1 MTPPPPTA
9 PPVVPPSPPPRLTND
24 LAAQLA
30 NAAPGATIRIPPGN
44 YPGGL
49 VANRAVHLV
58 GTKGQVFIDGAGRES
73 LAVRAAGVTAQD
85 VQFSNSGTGELPAV
99 SVYEGA
105 DLQLQ
110 SCQVQSNSAVA
121 LSAAGQAVV
130 KARDSSFTAR
140 NGTALRLTKA
150 ARGDFAQVSFNDSG
164 IGLWLAQG
172 ARAEL
177 HSCAFLRDGG
187 NGGGAIIVL
196 NNPGTTLLADD
207 CQFANNHGGINAAAA
222 SLTITN
228 STFSQNGLESP
239 NNNPPPLIALRNK
252 STGTVSNSLFE
263 ANLQGI
269 NVRDGS
275 HLEMEKC
282 QFTNTGSRRLREVIP
297 TCEPVSLSDPGTTGK
312 IRDTAFSNSAQ
323 YALVVMAGAKIELE
337 EVDISGTR
345 SAGLVV
351 GDRSAGAGTAEIK
364 SCRFR
369 NNSTGLGVFAGSSA
383 TARDAK
389 FWDNQDGIIVLDELS
404 QLQGENLSVMRN
416 RDAGLFVH
424 AQGEAT
430 VSGSQFQNNARDAI
444 AGVKGKEEQ
453 RGALTLTDCRFSGS
467 RFFALGACVGSE
479 VRLTN
484 CNFEGTKKRIF
495 QEKGAQIRT
504 DAEESPAP
512 SAEPSASPESS
523 PAADE
528 EASPNESPA
537 PADSATPT
545 PAHRPHH
552 RPTPRPHPP
561 TPEDIRRSLR
571 KLLPGG

>member
-1 MTPPPPTA
+1 M
-9 PPVVPPSPPPRLTND
+9 
-24 LAAQLA
+24 
-30 NAAPGATIRIPPGN
+30 
-44 YPGGL
+44 
-49 VANRAVHLV
+49 
-58 GTKGQVFIDGAGRES
+58 
-73 LAVRAAGVTAQD
+73 
-85 VQFSNSGTGELPAV
+85 
-99 SVYEGA
+99 
-105 DLQLQ
+105 
-110 SCQVQSNSAVA
+110 
-121 LSAAGQAVV
+121 
-130 KARDSSFTAR
+130 
-140 NGTALRLTKA
+140 
-150 ARGDFAQVSFNDSG
+150 
-164 IGLWLAQG
+164 
-172 ARAEL
+172 
-177 HSCAFLRDGG
+177 
-187 NGGGAIIVL
+187 
-196 NNPGTTLLADD
+196 
-207 CQFANNHGGINAAAA
+207 
-222 SLTITN
+222 
-228 STFSQNGLESP
+228 
-239 NNNPPPLIALRNK
+239 
-252 STGTVSNSLFE
+252 
-263 ANLQGI
+263 
-269 NVRDGS
+269 RDGS

-282 QFTNTGSRRLREVIP
+282 QFTNSGSRRLREVIP

-323 YALVVMAGAKIELE
+323 YAVVVMAGAKIELE

-369 NNSTGLGVFAGSSA
+369 NNSTGLGVFGGSSA

-444 AGVKGKEEQ
+444 AGVKGKADQ

-495 QEKGAQIRT
+495 QEKGAQVRT
-504 DAEESPAP
+504 NAEESPAP
-512 SAEPSASPESS
+512 SAEPSTSPESS